1 MRNTQLNQFSAEC
14 NQTDKYIR
22 MSLLEAEKI
31 LYFITTVSR
40 LEPVRLSRKTLFR
53 NSIAVNLTPI

>member
-22 MSLLEAEKI
+22 MSLLEAEK
-31 LYFITTVSR
+31 FC
-40 LEPVRLSRKTLFR
+40 TLLPPSAGW
-53 NSIAVNLTPI
+53 NPYG